1 MELKEVKTA
10 LRISGDDFDSEI
22 IDLMNARSIDLSIAG
37 VEVPEEV
44 DAIVDLAV
52 KTFVKMHFG
61 NPENF
66 DKLKKSY
73 EEQKAQLATATGYTK
88 WTEAQ

>member
-1 MELKEVKTA
+1 MELKKVKTA

-22 IDLMNARSIDLSIAG
+22 IDLMNARFIDLSIAG

-52 KTFVKMHFG
+52 NTFVKMHFG

-66 DKLKKSY
+66 DELKKSY
-73 EEQKAQLATATGYTK
+73 DEQKAQLATATGYTK